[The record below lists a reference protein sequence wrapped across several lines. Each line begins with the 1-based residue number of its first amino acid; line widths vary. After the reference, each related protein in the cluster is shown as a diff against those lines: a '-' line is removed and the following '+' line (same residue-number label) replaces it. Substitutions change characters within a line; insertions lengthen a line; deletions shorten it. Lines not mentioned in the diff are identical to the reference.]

1 MALAVATAGRLRP
14 SLCLALRL
22 YLFHPGFHDHLFN
35 WFVLDD
41 LFRYGGRFAALAA
54 STALVPVAALATTV
68 AVMAFHRRGKRGNIT
83 IQPFDILAGQ
93 LFDCI
98 EIFSIAACHDL
109 EIGSTAGG
117 VRVCQSVSILA
128 GAVSLIKKYQSH
140 IINK

>member
-54 STALVPVAALATTV
+54 STALVPVAAIATTV
-68 AVMAFHRRGKRGNIT
+68 AVMAFHRRGKRGTIA
-83 IQPFDILAGQ
+83 IQPFAILADQ
-93 LFDCI
+93 LFDLTS
-98 EIFSIAACHDL
+98 EARRVGKEWVDR
-109 EIGSTAGG
+109 
-117 VRVCQSVSILA
+117 VRLSVSPGFINHT
-128 GAVSLIKKYQSH
+128 SLS
-140 IINK
+140 